1 MFLQRIGIVGFGNT
15 NLHCCCV
22 YVRLALQRQYCPC
35 IVLSTSNNSPDGKL
49 RVGLDWDFGP
59 FQEGRHPQAVF
70 GVVLESMISI
80 LASFER
86 ALNNVNMSIV
96 IEIKPY

>member
-1 MFLQRIGIVGFGNT
+1 
-15 NLHCCCV
+15 
-22 YVRLALQRQYCPC
+22 
-35 IVLSTSNNSPDGKL
+35 VLSTSNNSPDGKL
-49 RVGLDWDFGP
+49 RVGLDWDFGA
-59 FQEGRHPQAVF
+59 FQEGHHPQAVF
-70 GVVLESMISI
+70 GVVLESISI